1 MGCEQYKATDYSAK
15 ARACREKENEDILP
29 KEEQLKIL
37 NKRFTDQEKEL
48 AGIKETLT
56 FNEDGKVVNTP
67 IAQANIKRL
76 GYAIS
81 GLNTL
86 SESINTLQNSMIPP
100 TVEEWNQE
108 TEKLLELNPDATAE
122 DIEAIMQDLVVQIQR
137 KKSFTKV
144 EKNI

>member
-15 ARACREKENEDILP
+15 ARACREKENKDLLP

-67 IAQANIKRL
+67 IAQANVKRL

-86 SESINTLQNSMIPP
+86 SESINKLQNSMIPP
-100 TVEEWNQE
+100 TVEEWNQQ
-108 TEKLLELNPDATAE
+108 TEKLL
-122 DIEAIMQDLVVQIQR
+122 
-137 KKSFTKV
+137 
-144 EKNI
+144 